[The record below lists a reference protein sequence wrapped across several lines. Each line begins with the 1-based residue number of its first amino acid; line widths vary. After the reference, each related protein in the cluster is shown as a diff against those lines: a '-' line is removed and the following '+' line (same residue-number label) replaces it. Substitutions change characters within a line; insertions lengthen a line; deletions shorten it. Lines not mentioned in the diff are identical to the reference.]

1 MRVEPF
7 LEVRFSP
14 SGVELWGVS
23 CFDIIK
29 NQSVRNTN
37 PVSRVRSGLT
47 KLLSDGIVACASLG
61 ENSVTLARL
70 RDRNA
75 MVVAESLELGLSPR
89 VENPILDA
97 GVGSLSLVVGLVP
110 RTLDLLNKRVL
121 VRSGGILDIN
131 AFLLEVGGQL
141 GSIPVLVGSSNVVV
155 PAAAN
160 ELLQIPAVSGSWIG
174 DIVVGQPSLKLSLV
188 PLVVGC
194 WWGL

>member
-1 MRVEPF
+1 
-7 LEVRFSP
+7 
-14 SGVELWGVS
+14 
-23 CFDIIK
+23 
-29 NQSVRNTN
+29 
-37 PVSRVRSGLT
+37 
-47 KLLSDGIVACASLG
+47 
-61 ENSVTLARL
+61 
-70 RDRNA
+70 